1 MTNTR
6 HTEDAMTSYELFAAE
21 RTTTIRI
28 RAAEG
33 ECRAARLRQ
42 DPSGERAGTLLR
54 SVSRRLHLRPMI
66 SRHA

>member
-6 HTEDAMTSYELFAAE
+6 HTENAMTSYELLAAE
-21 RTTTIRI
+21 RTTTIRT

-33 ECRAARLRQ
+33 ECRAARLRE
-42 DPSGERAGTLLR
+42 DPSGERPGTLLR
-54 SVSRRLHLRPMI
+54 SVSRRLHLRPML